1 MRDLTTHMQSLLS
14 NPIYIDRTERRR
26 YTCIEDIPLC
36 NENTV
41 NLSTCQPSDTAQ
53 IQKTSVNLRQPS
65 STFTPGALS
74 DHLLSRLQA
83 GSRWLTSQHQVWLD
97 DEEDAASDER
107 FSVALEG
114 WDEMERSLRMVYG
127 YQGCI
132 YGPQQRCP
140 EDGVIS
146 CDGCRR

>member
-1 MRDLTTHMQSLLS
+1 VRDLTTHMQSLLS

-65 STFTPGALS
+65 STFTPDALS
-74 DHLLSRLQA
+74 DHLLFRLQA
-83 GSRWLTSQHQVWLD
+83 GSQWLTAQHQAWLD
-97 DEEDAASDER
+97 DEKVAATDER
-107 FSVALEG
+107 FSVALYG
-114 WDEMERSLRMVYG
+114 WDEMERSLRLVYG
-127 YQGCI
+127 YEDCI
-132 YGPQQRCP
+132 FGAGQRCP
-140 EDGVIS
+140 GSAPVR
-146 CDGCRR
+146 CDGCRG